1 MQVHLY
7 DSAAQV
13 GQAAAILIGA
23 QLISKPNAVLG
34 LATGSSPIPTYQE
47 LIRMHRA
54 GVVDFSSA
62 VSFNLDEYCRL
73 PESHPCS
80 YHDFMHQQLFAHVNF
95 AQGNTH
101 VPNGNAADLAAEC
114 ARYDQAIAKAGG
126 IDLQLLGIGH
136 NGHIGFNEPTC
147 SLASRTR
154 VESLTESTR
163 AANARFFDGDM
174 AAVPTRCITQ
184 GIATIMTARHLVLL
198 AFGPAKADAV
208 AQLVEGPVSARWPA
222 TILQHHPHATV
233 IVDEA
238 AAAKL
243 ELADYYRKVYG
254 DTPTWRAS

>member
-1 MQVHLY
+1 MEIVIQQDQDLAGEAV
-7 DSAAQV
+7 AARIV
-13 GQAAAILIGA
+13 EIFRE
-23 QLISKPNAVLG
+23 KPDGVLG
-34 LATGSSPIPTYQE
+34 LATGSTPLPVY
-47 LIRMHRA
+47 RA
-54 GVVDFSSA
+54 LRRRFDAGD
-62 VSFNLDEYCRL
+62 VSFAQARTFNLDEYVGL
-73 PESHPCS
+73 PVEHPESYRSVIRRELTDHLDLPAES
-80 YHDFMHQQLFAHVNF
+80 VN
-95 AQGNTH
+95 T
-101 VPNGNAADLAAEC
+101 PDGNAADLDAAAAAYE
-114 ARYDQAIAKAGG
+114 QALRTAGG
-126 IDLQLLGIGH
+126 ADRQLLGVGE

-222 TILQHHPHATV
+222 TIHQHHPHATV

-243 ELADYYRKVYG
+243 ELADYYREVYG